1 MGEIVHKNQPCLSP
15 KCGSSDARQVYADG
29 TSFCFSCESFFGKAE
44 SDGITPVISSKK
56 SPNIVGMRLEQIAQ
70 LPHRGF
76 QERQITKVIAE
87 FFDVRV
93 EYNTDGEI
101 CAHYYP
107 YPGQNYK
114 VRRLPKEFSMI
125 GNVSHSLFGMDK
137 FQSGGK
143 RVVITEGEID
153 AMSVAQAN
161 MDKYGRIYPVVA
173 MPSAVGKKAL
183 LENRDWLRSFT
194 EVILMLDQDE
204 AGQNATEEAIKI
216 IGIDK
221 VKIAKLPLKDPNE
234 VLLKQGAEKLIQC
247 MWDSS
252 KYIPSGIITK
262 EEIWDALV
270 NYAQIPVFP
279 YPPCLDGLNTKLK
292 GMRQGEITLF
302 VSGTG
307 AGKTT
312 MLREIILHILEKE
325 HADAKVGIVSLE
337 EAPAET
343 ARNLAAMY
351 LRKNSADI
359 EIPIEELKIGFD
371 AVFAGDRIVVLDHQG
386 SIDDGSIISKL
397 EYMCLSGCKYLFID
411 HITILVSEG
420 TENLSGLEAQDKV
433 MNDLLR
439 LTKRHNVWIG
449 LVSHLRKAPVGG
461 KAFEEGRL
469 PSMDDVR
476 GSGSIKQIS
485 FDIVAFARNMIAE
498 NEVERNT
505 IKMQVLKARKTGLTG
520 QVNGAIYDLSTG
532 RLVYGSSVNTEYVSI
547 GG

>member
-183 LENRDWLRSFT
+183 LENRDWLRSFN

-247 MWDSS
+247 MWESS

-520 QVNGAIYDLSTG
+520 QVNGAIYDLKTG
-532 RLVYGSSVNTEYVSI
+532 RLVYGSSANTEFVSI